1 MRRSDREVSNT
12 YEIEEIIRSCRV
24 CRIAMNTV
32 DGIYIIPM
40 NFGYAYEGK
49 SFVFYFHGACEGRK
63 IDALKRFPYAAFEM
77 DCQCSLSEGSSP
89 CSYSFLY
96 KSITGSGKVEFI
108 KKIEDKKA
116 ALNIIMK
123 HQTGKNFKFDEKIV
137 SKTAVFRLVAE
148 KISAKENK

>member
-40 NFGYAYEGK
+40 NFGYAYEGE

-63 IDALKRFPYAAFEM
+63 IDALKKIPYAAPITTAFKYRLN
-77 DCQCSLSEGSSP
+77 SLYSSFD
-89 CSYSFLY
+89 S
-96 KSITGSGKVEFI
+96 GSGQDI
-108 KKIEDKKA
+108 TTRSCPA
-116 ALNIIMK
+116 YPL
-123 HQTGKNFKFDEKIV
+123 
-137 SKTAVFRLVAE
+137 
-148 KISAKENK
+148 